1 MVSCFR
7 KLEVTTLSALVGLVL
22 GAGAVQA
29 APQSLALVATERAV
43 ELTCEGGACGAE
55 FSTFCLQMDR
65 FSPRPGTPYRLAG
78 GEIRLVGIAE
88 GGRRVG
94 LDARRYLKFDSLRTH
109 LALRISITRQQID
122 RLGLERVAVTVGEN
136 ATLVPD
142 EIAVD
147 ADADLAM
154 LARGLRPL
162 GSLIVD
168 ENRQRMAAARIT
180 NRLINALPATGRGD
194 ADAGA
199 TPWRRAAG
207 EAENAG
213 AAPEA
218 VVMARKSLAFCRFAE
233 SRAILG
239 GLRRCLQAEHDKF
252 LDFLNSAYWKAVRTG
267 S

>member
-1 MVSCFR
+1 MGSCFR
-7 KLEVTTLSALVGLVL
+7 RLEVTALSALVGLVL

-43 ELTCEGGACGAE
+43 ELTCEGSACGAE

-78 GEIRLVGIAE
+78 GKIRLVGTAE
-88 GGRRVG
+88 GGRRVE
-94 LDARRYLKFDSLRTH
+94 LDARRYLRFESLRGH
-109 LALRISITRQQID
+109 LALRISIARQEID
-122 RLGLERVAVTVGEN
+122 RLGLERVAVAVGEN

-142 EIAVD
+142 EIAED

-180 NRLINALPATGRGD
+180 NRWINALPASGRGD

-199 TPWRRAAG
+199 APGRRAVG
-207 EAENAG
+207 DAENG
-213 AAPEA
+213 AAAPVA
-218 VVMARKSLAFCRFAE
+218 VAMARKSLAFCRFAE

-239 GLRRCLQAEHDKF
+239 GLRRCLQAEHDGF
-252 LDFLNSAYWKAVRTG
+252 LDFLNSTYWKAVRTG